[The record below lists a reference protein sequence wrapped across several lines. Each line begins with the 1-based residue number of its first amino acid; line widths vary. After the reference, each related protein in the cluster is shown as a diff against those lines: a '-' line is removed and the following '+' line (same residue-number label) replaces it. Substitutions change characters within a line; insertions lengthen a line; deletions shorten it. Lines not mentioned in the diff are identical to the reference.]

1 MLYLP
6 YMLKYLI
13 NLLYPALCQ
22 ACGKKS
28 ESPEENICKDCLKK
42 IKKRLPPFCTKCGKQ
57 LRGDPELQLECSDCK
72 NDEIYFDRAFSVC
85 YYSGTLKGLIHNF
98 KYKKISSLIKE
109 FSDLTLGFIRQY
121 DICKDIDL
129 VLPVPM
135 HRRRLIKREIN
146 TSHVMARDAAKRL
159 GIRYDP
165 GILKK
170 HKYTPPQSSL
180 KRHDRIK
187 NIRGSFCIKKAKA
200 PALYNKNILIIDDLF
215 TTGSTVNECARI
227 LKEAGCGNIDVITL
241 ARGDSAR

>member
-1 MLYLP
+1 MLYLG
-6 YMLKYLI
+6 YMFKYII

-28 ESPEENICKDCLKK
+28 ESPEENICRDCLKK

-85 YYSGTLKGLIHNF
+85 YYSGTLKDLIHNF

-109 FSDLTLGFIRQY
+109 FSDFTLGFIRQY
-121 DICKDIDL
+121 DICKNIDL

-146 TSHVMARDAAKRL
+146 TSHVMARDVAKRL
-159 GIRYDP
+159 GTRYDP

-170 HKYTPPQSSL
+170 HKDTPPQSSL